1 VNEFRSA
8 RKQEGAVLAI
18 FVISLVAI
26 IALAGMALDL
36 SHAYIDKTRLQNVL
50 DATAMSGAMTLAMNG
65 NDAAAEAMATNDA
78 LATFDADLED
88 ELAAASLTPVI
99 EFSHTLDPFVP
110 GSTPG
115 IFVRAR
121 IDTYSVSTWLARVIG
136 KDTINVG
143 ASAVAG
149 PVASDTCNLNP
160 IVICGD
166 PSDNE
171 CLTNPDAD
179 TCFGYNVWRDDTDP
193 EEECYLKT
201 GTDSEGS
208 TGQETGESCGP
219 QEGDGTGSIAGD
231 VGPGNY
237 QLLDFSKLGEQPDC
251 SGGGADFLRC
261 ALCKGVRLCPSG
273 GTVPTKPGN
282 TVGPVADAIN
292 SHFAEYQGGMNPAEC
307 PPDLVTDYDN
317 PSNGTDPVVYYS
329 EYLDRLAEGGPPGWD
344 QPVDGLPK
352 RRVKP
357 VVIGDCTSTVNG
369 QGDVPVLTT
378 GCFYLTQPSAHDG
391 SQRIWGQFIG
401 KCGGN
406 GPISLT
412 PSAFSQE
419 KIILYKDPDSTDS

>member
-1 VNEFRSA
+1 MNEFRSA
-8 RKQEGAVLAI
+8 RKQQGAVLAI
-18 FVISLVAI
+18 FAISLVAI
-26 IALAGMALDL
+26 IAMAGLALDV
-36 SHAYIDKTRLQNVL
+36 SHAYVDKTRLQNVL
-50 DATAMSGAMTLAMNG
+50 DATAMSGAMTLNLNG
-65 NDAAAEAMATNDA
+65 NDAAAETLAINDA
-78 LATFDADLED
+78 LATFDADLEN

-121 IDTYSVSTWLARVIG
+121 IDTYNVPSWLVRIIG
-136 KDTINVG
+136 KETVRVG

-149 PVASDTCNLNP
+149 PVTSDTCNLYP
-160 IVICGD
+160 LVVCGD
-166 PSDNE
+166 PADNG

-179 TCFGYNVWRDDTDP
+179 TCFGYNVWRDDSDP

-201 GTDSEGS
+201 GTGGAGS
-208 TGQETGESCGP
+208 TGQETGKSCGQ
-219 QEGDGTGSIAGD
+219 QEGDGTGGITGD

-237 QLLDFSKLGEQPDC
+237 QLLDFSRVGEQPEC
-251 SGGGADFLRC
+251 SGGGANFLRC
-261 ALCKGVRLCPSG
+261 ALAKGVRLCPAG

-292 SHFAEYQGGMNPAEC
+292 SHFAEYSGPMNRSEY

-317 PSNGTDPVVYYS
+317 PSNGTDPVVYYD
-329 EYLDRLAEGGPPGWD
+329 EYKKRTGSGPSGWD
-344 QPVDGLPK
+344 QPDDGIPMH
-352 RRVKP
+352 RVKP
-357 VVIGDCTSTVNG
+357 VVIGDCTDTVNG
-369 QGDVPVLTT
+369 KGDVPVLAT
-378 GCFYLTQPSAHDG
+378 GCFYLTQPAEHSG
-391 SQRIWGQFIG
+391 GQRVWGQFIG

-412 PSAFSQE
+412 PTAFTQE